1 MDSTDNAT
9 SALDTIDTVAFKVGI
24 KGYNVDEVD
33 DFLER
38 LSVEVR
44 QLKDL
49 AQQQRQQLRQAAERI
64 NQLDTRGPSTPA
76 PVTPAPAA
84 PALAPVAQ
92 AIRTGGAAGAEQVTS
107 MIAMAQRFIEEAQS
121 EAEEKAREFTAAAQ
135 ERAREIVNEARS
147 RAEDEVNR
155 LNGLKQR
162 LSEDVETLSH
172 QLQAERTRIA
182 QVLAE
187 FTHWVETSLEAGA
200 QASSV
205 APTRAAPAA
214 PPAPASP
221 PPAPR
226 APASPPTAAP
236 APPAPSPRPA
246 NIPPPAPA
254 PTPNAGEATIA
265 QPTIGQVLKFDHT
278 SRDDR

>member
-9 SALDTIDTVAFKVGI
+9 SALDTIDTVAFKVGL

-64 NQLDTRGPSTPA
+64 SQLDARGATDPVA
-76 PVTPAPAA
+76 VTPPPAA
-84 PALAPVAQ
+84 AAPSPAPVAQ
-92 AIRTGGAAGAEQVTS
+92 AIRTGGPAGAEQVTS

-187 FTHWVETSLEAGA
+187 FTMWVETSLEAGA
-200 QASSV
+200 KASSV
-205 APTRAAPAA
+205 ASTSTTPPAT
-214 PPAPASP
+214 PPAPTAPAPVAASPRPTNVP
-221 PPAPR
+221 PPAPG
-226 APASPPTAAP
+226 PQT
-236 APPAPSPRPA
+236 
-246 NIPPPAPA
+246 
-254 PTPNAGEATIA
+254 NAGQATVS
-265 QPTIGQVLKFDHT
+265 QPTIGQVLKFDQS

>member
-9 SALDTIDTVAFKVGI
+9 SALDTIDTVAFKVGL

-64 NQLDTRGPSTPA
+64 NQLDAREA
-76 PVTPAPAA
+76 APAPAPA
-84 PALAPVAQ
+84 PATPSLAPVAQ

-107 MIAMAQRFIEEAQS
+107 MIAMAQKFIEEAQS
-121 EAEEKAREFTAAAQ
+121 EAEDKAREFTAAAQ
-135 ERAREIVNEARS
+135 DRAREIVNEARS

-162 LSEDVETLSH
+162 LSEDVETLAH

-187 FTHWVETSLEAGA
+187 FTQWVETSLQAGA
-200 QASSV
+200 KASIAAATPPAPPALS
-205 APTRAAPAA
+205 APTPAPAA
-214 PPAPASP
+214 ASTAP
-221 PPAPR
+221 PPRPTNV
-226 APASPPTAAP
+226 PPAAP
-236 APPAPSPRPA
+236 APSS
-246 NIPPPAPA
+246 
-254 PTPNAGEATIA
+254 NAGEPTIS
-265 QPTIGQVLKFDHT
+265 QPTIGQVLKFDES

>member
-9 SALDTIDTVAFKVGI
+9 SALDTIDTVAFKVGL

-64 NQLDTRGPSTPA
+64 SQLDARGTTGPVALTP
-76 PVTPAPAA
+76 PPAA
-84 PALAPVAQ
+84 SAPTPSSTPVAQ

-107 MIAMAQRFIEEAQS
+107 MIAMAQRFIEETQA

-162 LSEDVETLSH
+162 LSEDVETLSA

-187 FTHWVETSLEAGA
+187 FTMWVETSLQAGA
-200 QASSV
+200 KSSV
-205 APTRAAPAA
+205 APPRSTAPTPTPT
-214 PPAPASP
+214 PPAPAAAATPLGDRPTNVP
-221 PPAPR
+221 P
-226 APASPPTAAP
+226 AAP
-236 APPAPSPRPA
+236 APTA
-246 NIPPPAPA
+246 
-254 PTPNAGEATIA
+254 NAGQATIS
-265 QPTIGQVLKFDHT
+265 QPTIGQVLKFDQT
-278 SRDDR
+278 SRDER